1 MRPVS
6 KSIKDLLYYLLSGA
20 AARIFPLLLFPYI
33 AHVLSPEDFGIFS
46 LYRLYTALG
55 AAIFLFGIEQG
66 LFRLIP
72 EYDDSLKERLNG
84 SALYFSLFSGLIFGA
99 VYILGGRLFQPLLFD
114 ANFSW
119 SSIWLPLMI
128 TSAGFSG
135 VILTYYSAIK
145 NSRQYFVLSGLR
157 VTLLFIVFTGGLVG
171 GFGFKSFFAAVL
183 VSEAAI
189 YVLAW
194 PLLKR
199 SLRYRPRLS
208 HIKELLGV
216 GFPLMG
222 VFLVTLLLYQSD
234 HYLLKFFGNVETTG
248 IYNYGYKFAAVLSL
262 FVVLGNKVW
271 LPRLYAQG
279 RDFIFNNMKDYATL
293 NVLAM
298 QTLYLLLLTVFTVWK
313 ESLFPAGFEQ
323 AFTVIVIAGFGYIF
337 YGHAQVLDGW
347 LILERK
353 SGILFLASLS
363 ALAVNLILNI
373 VFIPRY
379 GMLAAAV
386 TTTLSFIVLWLSI
399 LIYLKRTQAN
409 YPFGRLVGEF
419 LLGILPGIIFLATQN
434 LFWSGLVLAAV
445 ALFLLRRNT
454 LWKSLILNRA
464 EQRG

>member
-20 AARIFPLLLFPYI
+20 VARIFPLLLFPYI
-33 AHVLSPEDFGIFS
+33 AHVLSPEDFGLFS

-72 EYDDSLKERLNG
+72 EYDDTKKKRLNG
-84 SALYFSLFSGLIFGA
+84 SALYFSLFSGVVFGIA
-99 VYILGGRLFQPLLFD
+99 YFLGGPVFQPLLFD

-119 SSIWLPLMI
+119 PALWLPLMVI
-128 TSAGFSG
+128 SAGFSG
-135 VILTYYSAIK
+135 VILTYYSAVRD
-145 NSRQYFVLSGLR
+145 SRRYFLLSGLR
-157 VTLLFIVFTGGLVG
+157 VALLFIIFAGGLYA

-183 VSEAAI
+183 ISEAAI
-189 YVLAW
+189 YLLSW
-194 PLLKR
+194 PLLKS
-199 SLRYRPRLS
+199 SLKHRPQLD

-234 HYLLKFFGNVETTG
+234 HYLLKFFRNVETTG
-248 IYNYGYKFAAVLSL
+248 VYNYGYKFAAVLSL

-279 RDFIFNNMKDYATL
+279 REFIFTNMKDYATL
-293 NVLAM
+293 SMLAM
-298 QTLYLLLLTVFTVWK
+298 QTFYLLLLTVFTIWK
-313 ESLFPAGFEQ
+313 QSLLPPGFGQ

-353 SGILFLASLS
+353 SGILFITSLG
-363 ALAVNLILNI
+363 ALIVNLILNI
-373 VFIPRY
+373 IFIPRY
-379 GMLAAAV
+379 GMLAAAL
-386 TTTLSFIVLWLSI
+386 TTTFSFIVLWLGI
-399 LIYLKRTQAN
+399 IIYLKRTQTD
-409 YPFGRLVGEF
+409 YPFAGLTGEF
-419 LLGILPGIIFLATQN
+419 LIGLLPGIIYLLTQN
-434 LFWSGLVLAAV
+434 IVWSGLVWMVILPV
-445 ALFLLRRNT
+445 LLRRNT
-454 LWKSLILNRA
+454 LWKALIFNPSK
-464 EQRG
+464 QSG